1 MANTLECV
9 NNVPFKGCSSHFH
22 KTKLK
27 EGKRLFGLSVG
38 PTPSHVQ
45 IKLYLGI
52 MFGFGVG
59 SRELHKTKQMKSK
72 NNKT

>member
-9 NNVPFKGCSSHFH
+9 NNVPFKGGSPHFH

-27 EGKRLFGLSVG
+27 KEKG

-45 IKLYLGI
+45 KKQYLGI

-59 SRELHKTKQMKSK
+59 SRELHKTKQRKSK
-72 NNKT
+72 NNRT